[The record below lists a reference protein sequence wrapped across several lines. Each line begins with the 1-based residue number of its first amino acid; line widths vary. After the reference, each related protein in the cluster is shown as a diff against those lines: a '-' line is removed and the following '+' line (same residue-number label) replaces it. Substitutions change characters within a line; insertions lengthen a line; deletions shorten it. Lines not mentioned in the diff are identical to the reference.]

1 MKKSFMTRVLAVSL
15 SAAMA
20 FSMSSASNLVTASA
34 ASTVNLKTTFKTLKV
49 GQTYKLTLKKNTL
62 NWKITKVTTTN
73 KKICTVYGKTASSVM
88 LKGKGVGRA
97 KISVKVKTT
106 KRKYPKNIKIM
117 KCTAN
122 VKAADPGSTTEEF
135 KVTNAS
141 ANSNTE
147 VRVMF
152 NQAIDAAEMT
162 NFTVSDGVT
171 VSKAELS
178 EDKKSVLLTIA
189 GAEYGKSYELTVNG
203 IKVAGKD
210 QAEQKVTFVTPS
222 ATEKYPTTL
231 EAKDKILASDGHSQ
245 TIVTFTIK
253 DENGN
258 PITDKGVEVAF
269 TTSLG
274 KFAEQRVSIQNGVA
288 TVMYT
293 SESLMETQ
301 TSAITA
307 TVVES
312 DDNPELMGLTA
323 TSSITLTP
331 NPDEFNMVPIITSVT
346 APTAD
351 RVIAYFNDKVSASDF
366 KTASGKLDYNKFSA
380 TVVSGFDNGFD
391 ERSGGWSGNNVVG
404 ILDVP
409 GSDNALQLLVSRPLT
424 DNTNI
429 AVTFENKTKTSSLV
443 SATNTVYTKLTDA
456 HQPSV
461 LTAKGD
467 GLRKIV
473 VNFSEAVLP
482 MEYCKGKPADP
493 TDKNDKPIADAIFAA
508 DNIENYLIDGRPL
521 SYWGVEVVK
530 APEGETPDDTS
541 SNIKKESSKNDAT
554 KTGAEKPGEIQVGSY
569 KDGEDNRHV
578 VTIKLS
584 RERFLEPGTH
594 SMTISNVGDW
604 AAKTDRERN
613 IVNTQTFDFE
623 VENNDVI
630 PTFEVEEQSPEQWLL
645 KFNSDIEPVSET
657 LTTPNSRYSD
667 QASVLQLQE
676 LVGSSWVTI
685 SDGDTA
691 GKNPIRVSQVDDTRN
706 YVVEVRRDWTD
717 VYNTSSTK
725 QNYFNKQL
733 RLHIDAG
740 KIVNIANNKQN
751 GTIDI
756 PLDGTIMRTPDV
768 VSPEIG
774 EVTPAE
780 DTSGN
785 VLDSYNVK
793 LSEPVKL
800 SDGTDGAGGANGEGL
815 TPSQTQQANTG
826 KDTINQGVP
835 VPSAQFIRV
844 DNGQTVEGIITSN
857 VFVDAYDTTINVAP
871 DSPLSAGKW
880 RLVISSISDDYGN
893 TASTVAHEID
903 VTQEAVT
910 TNFKIVWAAVSD
922 QETYSV
928 DHIAK
933 QRGRYIFVK
942 FNKPVTMTGNS
953 VNAGVTGN
961 YTVNGATLPT
971 GTQIRANIVG
981 YDDHDGVTD
990 SVTIIL
996 PRGNV
1001 NETVAWGAAGD
1012 YTVDGQNAMLNVS
1025 RAITATTGENLSN
1038 GGLIRIPFQY
1048 GSATPTDAD
1057 AIPNLTG
1064 TANITLVT
1072 DAVWGNAP
1080 SEQYSGS
1087 LQDENALRNYYKD
1100 LKSALESDKYRRV
1113 ILTAPLDLENPD
1125 KDATPLQKAAVAVF
1139 GRSHTLTIK
1148 RAVDFDLRGNTING
1162 NVVVSTTDAVDRIRL
1177 YSAEATRATIS
1188 GYVNNKENVASLTVD
1203 AGSAKE
1209 FLLDNVTVN
1218 AAGKGNALNIND
1230 TWKASFVNNGHIDGK
1245 IRITDSNGCGFRNS
1259 ESGTFD
1265 KDDTN
1270 LIIDSTGDVNL
1281 KGELIGLADI
1291 TVNQAAKLSFG
1302 VDSKEETA
1310 TCDIS
1315 GLRIIVNAP
1324 ATRVIFTPVATVNGA
1339 KFIATADNVRVQ
1351 LPKGLLGQIKF
1362 TTDKGGK
1369 IVAVDKDNKEVT
1381 SSSNDAVKIDDFHV
1395 ESSGIQD
1402 ALEKLDVR
1410 TGIITGGKVDSTVEV
1425 SCSAI
1430 SGGSYN
1436 IKALAETIEKQTFTY
1451 NGNTNTTGIK
1461 AEYTLLSTNM
1471 LQKDSTAIWLKD
1483 NWKDAKDGVS
1493 DKIRVTLTYD
1503 GYTMVKYIKVTRV

>member
-62 NWKITKVTTTN
+62 NWKITKVQTTN

-122 VKAADPGSTTEEF
+122 VKAADGSGTTDEF
-135 KVTNAS
+135 KVTSATAS
-141 ANSNTE
+141 SNTE
-147 VRVMF
+147 VRVTF
-152 NQAIDAAEMT
+152 SQAIDAAEMT
-162 NFTVSDGVT
+162 NFTVSDSVT

-178 EDKKSVLLTIA
+178 DDKKSVLLTIA
-189 GAEYGKSYELTVNG
+189 GAEYGKNYELTVNG
-203 IKVAGKD
+203 IKVAGKE
-210 QAEQKVTFVTPS
+210 QAAQKVTFTTPTAS
-222 ATEKYPTTL
+222 EKYPTTL
-231 EAKDKILASDGHSQ
+231 EAKDPILASDGHSQ
-245 TIVTFTIK
+245 TLVTFTIK
-253 DENGN
+253 DANGN

-293 SESLMETQ
+293 SEALMETQ

-312 DDNPELMGLTA
+312 TDNQELMGLTA

-331 NPDEFNMVPIITSVT
+331 NPDEFNIVPIITSVT

-351 RVIAYFNDKVSASDF
+351 RVIAYFNEKVSASDF
-366 KTASGKLDYNKFSA
+366 KTASGKLDHSKFTA
-380 TVVSGFDNGFD
+380 KVAYGFDNGFD
-391 ERSGGWSGNNVVG
+391 DLGSRGNNGVNVVG

-409 GSDNALQLLVSRPLT
+409 GSDNALQLLVDKPMA

-429 AVTFENKTKTSSLV
+429 AVTFENKTKASSLV
-443 SATNTVYTKLTDA
+443 SASNTVFTKLTDA

-467 GLRKIV
+467 GLRTVV

-482 MEYCKGKPADP
+482 TAYCDNETADKKDSSQ
-493 TDKNDKPIADAIFAA
+493 TLFAA

-521 SYWGVEVVK
+521 SYWGVTTVK
-530 APEGETPDDTS
+530 APDNETPDDTS
-541 SNIKKESSKNDAT
+541 SNLKKESSKNDAT
-554 KTGAEKPGEIQVGSY
+554 KTGSEKPGEIQVGSY
-569 KDGEDNRHV
+569 KEGEDNRHV

-613 IVNTQTFDFE
+613 IVNTQTFDFV

-645 KFNSDIEPVSET
+645 KFNSDIEPISET
-657 LTTPNSRYSD
+657 LTTPNSQFDS
-667 QASVLQLQE
+667 SILKLQE
-676 LVGSSWVTI
+676 LVGSTWVDI
-685 SDGDTA
+685 SDSNSS

-706 YVVEVRRDWTD
+706 YVVEVRRDWTE

-800 SDGTDGAGGANGEGL
+800 SDGTEGAGGANGEGL
-815 TPSQTQQANTG
+815 TPSQIQSANG
-826 KDTINQGVP
+826 ANNNQGVP
-835 VPSAQFIRV
+835 MPSAQFIRV

-857 VFVDAYDTTINVAP
+857 VFVDAYDTTINIAP
-871 DSPLSAGKW
+871 ESALSAGKW

-903 VTQEAVT
+903 VTQESVT

-922 QETYSV
+922 RQTYAE
-928 DHIAK
+928 DHIG
-933 QRGRYIFVK
+933 QGRGRYIFVK

-961 YTVNGATLPT
+961 YTINGATLPT
-971 GTQIRANIVG
+971 GTQIRANIDG
-981 YDDHDGVTD
+981 YDSHDGVTD

-996 PRGNV
+996 PTGNV
-1001 NETVAWGAAGD
+1001 DGNWGAQGD
-1012 YTVDGQNAMLNVS
+1012 YTVDARNAMLNVS
-1025 RAITATTGENLSN
+1025 KAITATTGENLSN

-1048 GSATPTDAD
+1048 GSATRGDKDHIESTQ
-1057 AIPNLTG
+1057 TG
-1064 TANITLVT
+1064 NITTHT
-1072 DAVWGNAP
+1072 DAVWGNDP
-1080 SEQYSGS
+1080 SETRDGYDS
-1087 LQDENALRNYYKD
+1087 LRDYYKG
-1100 LKSALESDKYRRV
+1100 LKSALENDKYRRI
-1113 ILTAPLDLENPD
+1113 ILTESLDLTNTDNNAGDRE
-1125 KDATPLQKAAVAVF
+1125 KDAIAVF
-1139 GRSHTLTIK
+1139 GRSRTLTIK
-1148 RAVDFDLRGNTING
+1148 RAVDIDLNGNSING
-1162 NVVVSTTDAVDRIRL
+1162 NVVVSTTDAVDEIKL
-1177 YSAEATRATIS
+1177 YSSSSRASITGYTGNKADVAT
-1188 GYVNNKENVASLTVD
+1188 LTVD
-1203 AGSAKE
+1203 AGSARE
-1209 FLLDNVTVN
+1209 FVLENVAVN
-1218 AAGKGNALNIND
+1218 PAGNGNALNIND
-1230 TWKASFVNNGHIDGK
+1230 TWKDSFVNNGHINGD
-1245 IRITDSNGCGFRNS
+1245 IRITDKNGCGFENGAT
-1259 ESGTFD
+1259 GTFGD
-1265 KDDTN
+1265 EVELK
-1270 LIIDSTGDVNL
+1270 IDSDGDINL
-1281 KGELIGLADI
+1281 KGDLLNLDGIY
-1291 TVNQAAKLSFG
+1291 VNQNAKVYVAK
-1302 VDSKEETA
+1302 VDKDGNILAE
-1310 TCDIS
+1310 CDIRGVS
-1315 GLRIIVNAP
+1315 MYVRAAG
-1324 ATRVIFTPVATVNGA
+1324 TRVIFAPNA
-1339 KFIATADNVRVQ
+1339 KVSSMTFIAEADNVRVQ
-1351 LPKGLLGQIKF
+1351 LPVALKNAGINF
-1362 TTDKGGK
+1362 RTDKNGK
-1369 IVAVDKDNKEVT
+1369 IVSVDKDNKEIT
-1381 SSSNDAVKIDDFHV
+1381 SDTDSVVKIEGV
-1395 ESSGIQD
+1395 EVTGVQKVLD
-1402 ALEKLDVR
+1402 ELDVQ
-1410 TGIITGGKVDSTVEV
+1410 TGTYTDGVKVPSEVTVSYGALVASGSGYQVYGKD
-1425 SCSAI
+1425 
-1430 SGGSYN
+1430 G
-1436 IKALAETIEKQTFTY
+1436 LIEKIGKIQV
-1451 NGNTNTTGIK
+1451 NGNKIVAN
-1461 AEYTLLSTNM
+1461 YTLLSTNLM
-1471 LQKDSTAIWLKD
+1471 ERDGDFFKAKDKLAD
-1483 NWKDAKDGVS
+1483 NLAKDAT
-1493 DKIRVTLTYD
+1493 DKIRVTLVCD
-1503 GYTMVKYIKVTRV
+1503 GYTVVKYIKVTR

>member
-62 NWKITKVTTTN
+62 NWKITKVQTTN

-122 VKAADPGSTTEEF
+122 VKAADGSGTTDEF
-135 KVTNAS
+135 KVTSATAS
-141 ANSNTE
+141 SNTE
-147 VRVMF
+147 VRVTF
-152 NQAIDAAEMT
+152 SKAIDAAEMT
-162 NFTVSDGVT
+162 NFTVSDSVT

-178 EDKKSVLLTIA
+178 DDKKSVLLTIA
-189 GAEYGKSYELTVNG
+189 GAEYGKNYELTVNG
-203 IKVAGKD
+203 IKVAGKE
-210 QAEQKVTFVTPS
+210 QAAQKVTFTTPTAS
-222 ATEKYPTTL
+222 EKYPTTL
-231 EAKDKILASDGHSQ
+231 EAKDPILASDGHSQ
-245 TIVTFTIK
+245 TLVTFTIK
-253 DENGN
+253 DANGN

-293 SESLMETQ
+293 SEALMETQ

-312 DDNPELMGLTA
+312 TDNQELMGLTA

-331 NPDEFNMVPIITSVT
+331 NPDEFNIVPIITSVT

-351 RVIAYFNDKVSASDF
+351 RVIAYFNEKVSASDF
-366 KTASGKLDYNKFSA
+366 KTASGKLDHSKFTAS
-380 TVVSGFDNGFD
+380 VSSGFDNGWD
-391 ERSGGWSGNNVVG
+391 ELGRTGGQHRVVG

-409 GSDNALQLLVSRPLT
+409 GSDNALQLLVDKPMQ
-424 DNTNI
+424 DNTNVS
-429 AVTFENKTKTSSLV
+429 VTFENKTKASSLV
-443 SATNTVYTKLTDA
+443 SASNTVFTKLTDA

-467 GLRKIV
+467 GLRTVV

-482 MEYCKGKPADP
+482 TAYCDGTKDA
-493 TDKNDKPIADAIFAA
+493 KNQQQRAFAA
-508 DNIENYLIDGRPL
+508 DNIDNYLIDGRPL
-521 SYWGVEVVK
+521 SYWGVTTVK
-530 APEGETPDDTS
+530 EPESETPDDTS
-541 SNIKKESSKNDAT
+541 SNLKKDSSKNDAT
-554 KTGAEKPGEIQVGSY
+554 KTGSEKAGEIQVGSY
-569 KDGEDNRHV
+569 KEGEDNRHV

-613 IVNTQTFDFE
+613 IVNTQTFDFV

-645 KFNSDIEPVSET
+645 KFNSDIEPISET
-657 LTTPNSRYSD
+657 LTTPNSQFDS
-667 QASVLQLQE
+667 SILKLQE
-676 LVGSSWVTI
+676 LVGSTWVDI
-685 SDGDTA
+685 SDSNSS

-706 YVVEVRRDWTD
+706 YVVEVRRDWTE

-800 SDGTDGAGGANGEGL
+800 SDGTEGAGGANGEGL
-815 TPSQTQQANTG
+815 TPSQIQSANG
-826 KDTINQGVP
+826 ANNNQGVP
-835 VPSAQFIRV
+835 MPSAQFIRV

-857 VFVDAYDTTINVAP
+857 VFVDAYDTTINIAP
-871 DSPLSAGKW
+871 ESALSAGKW

-903 VTQEAVT
+903 VTQESVT
-910 TNFKIVWAAVSD
+910 TNFKIVWAAVSKTL
-922 QETYSV
+922 TY
-928 DHIAK
+928 DEANIGK
-933 QRGRYIFVK
+933 DRGRYIFVK

-961 YTVNGATLPT
+961 YTINGATLPT
-971 GTQIRANIVG
+971 GTQIRANIDG
-981 YDDHDGVTD
+981 YDSHDGVTD

-996 PRGNV
+996 PTGNV
-1001 NETVAWGAAGD
+1001 DGSWGAQGA
-1012 YTVDGQNAMLNVS
+1012 YTVDARNAMLNVS
-1025 RAITATTGENLSN
+1025 KAITATTGENLSN

-1048 GSATPTDAD
+1048 GSATKGDKDYIENEGNTGD
-1057 AIPNLTG
+1057 AI
-1064 TANITLVT
+1064 TART
-1072 DAVWGNAP
+1072 DAVWGNHEK
-1080 SEQYSGS
+1080 EQWSG
-1087 LQDENALRNYYKD
+1087 NAADLRDYYKD
-1100 LKSALESDKYRRV
+1100 LKSALENDKYRRV
-1113 ILTAPLDLENPD
+1113 ILTAPLDLTNTDSSASEAQ
-1125 KDATPLQKAAVAVF
+1125 KDAIAVF

-1148 RAVDFDLRGNTING
+1148 RAVDIDLNGNSIQG
-1162 NVVVSTTDAVDRIRL
+1162 NVVVSTTDAVKEIKL
-1177 YSAEATRATIS
+1177 YSSKARSVINGYTGNKADVAT
-1188 GYVNNKENVASLTVD
+1188 LTVD
-1203 AGSAKE
+1203 AGSARDFVLE
-1209 FLLDNVTVN
+1209 NVTVN
-1218 AAGKGNALNIND
+1218 AAGNGNALNIND
-1230 TWKASFVNNGHIDGK
+1230 TWKDSFVNNGHINGD
-1245 IRITDSNGCGFRNS
+1245 IRITDKNGCGFENGAT
-1259 ESGTFD
+1259 GTF
-1265 KDDTN
+1265 KDAE
-1270 LIIDSTGDVNL
+1270 LKIDSDGDLNL
-1281 KGELIGLADI
+1281 KGNLSSLDAIY
-1291 TVNQAAKLSFG
+1291 VNQNAKVYVAK
-1302 VDSKEETA
+1302 VDKDGNILAE
-1310 TCDIS
+1310 CDIRNVS
-1315 GLRIIVNAP
+1315 MYVRAAG
-1324 ATRVIFTPVATVNGA
+1324 TRVIFAPNAEVSGMI
-1339 KFIATADNVRVQ
+1339 FIAEADNVRVQ
-1351 LPKGLLGQIKF
+1351 LPVALKDAGIKF
-1362 TTDKGGK
+1362 RTDKNGK
-1369 IVAVDKDNKEVT
+1369 IVSVDKDNKEIT
-1381 SSSNDAVKIDDFHV
+1381 SSTDSVVKIEGV
-1395 ESSGIQD
+1395 EVTGVQKVLD
-1402 ALEKLDVR
+1402 ELDVQ
-1410 TGIITGGKVDSTVEV
+1410 TGTYTDGVKVPSEVTVSYGALVASGSGYQVYGKD
-1425 SCSAI
+1425 
-1430 SGGSYN
+1430 G
-1436 IKALAETIEKQTFTY
+1436 LIEKIGKIQV
-1451 NGNTNTTGIK
+1451 NGNKIVAN
-1461 AEYTLLSTNM
+1461 YTLLSTNLM
-1471 LQKDSTAIWLKD
+1471 ERDGDFFKAKDKLAD
-1483 NWKDAKDGVS
+1483 NLAKDAT
-1493 DKIRVTLTYD
+1493 DKIRVTLVCD
-1503 GYTMVKYIKVTRV
+1503 GYTVVKYIKVTR

>member
-62 NWKITKVTTTN
+62 NWKITKVQTTN

-122 VKAADPGSTTEEF
+122 VKAADGSGTTDEF
-135 KVTNAS
+135 KVTSATAS
-141 ANSNTE
+141 SNTE

-152 NQAIDAAEMT
+152 SKAIDAAEMT
-162 NFTVSDGVT
+162 NFTVSDSVT

-189 GAEYGKSYELTVNG
+189 GAEYGKNYELTVNG
-203 IKVAGKD
+203 IKVAGKE
-210 QAEQKVTFVTPS
+210 QVAQKVTFTTPS
-222 ATEKYPTTL
+222 ASEKYPTTL
-231 EAKDKILASDGHSQ
+231 EAKDPVLASDGHSQ
-245 TIVTFTIK
+245 TLVTFTIK
-253 DENGN
+253 DANGN

-269 TTSLG
+269 ATSLG

-293 SESLMETQ
+293 SEALMETQ

-312 DDNPELMGLTA
+312 TDNQELMGLSA

-331 NPDEFNMVPIITSVT
+331 NPDEFNIVPIITSIT

-351 RVIAYFNDKVSASDF
+351 RVIAYFNEKVSASDF
-366 KTASGKLDYNKFSA
+366 KTASGKLDHSKFTA
-380 TVVSGFDNGFD
+380 NVAWGFDNGFD
-391 ERSGGWSGNNVVG
+391 ELGNRLVGRSNVVG

-409 GSDNALQLLVSRPLT
+409 GSDNALQLLVDRPMT

-429 AVTFENKTKTSSLV
+429 SVTFENKTKASSLV
-443 SATNTVYTKLTDA
+443 SASNTVYTKLTDA

-467 GLRKIV
+467 GLRTVV

-482 MEYCKGKPADP
+482 TAYCDNVE
-493 TDKNDKPIADAIFAA
+493 TDKKNANQTLFAA
-508 DNIENYLIDGRPL
+508 DNIENYLIDGKPL
-521 SYWGVEVVK
+521 SYWGVTEVK
-530 APEGETPDDTS
+530 TPDSETPDDTS
-541 SNIKKESSKNDAT
+541 SNLKKESSKNDAT
-554 KTGAEKPGEIQVGSY
+554 KTGSEKPGEIQVGSY

-613 IVNTQTFDFE
+613 IVNTQTFDFV

-657 LTTPNSRYSD
+657 LTTPNSQYSD
-667 QASVLQLQE
+667 QASILKLQE
-676 LVGSSWVTI
+676 LVGSTWVDI
-685 SDGDTA
+685 SDSDAA

-706 YVVEVRRDWTD
+706 YVVEVRKDWTE

-800 SDGTDGAGGANGEGL
+800 SDGTGGAGGANGEGL
-815 TPSQTQQANTG
+815 TPSQIQSANG
-826 KDTINQGVP
+826 SNSNNQGVP
-835 VPSAQFIRV
+835 MPSAQFIRV

-857 VFVDAYDTTINVAP
+857 VFVDAYDTTINIAP
-871 DSPLSAGKW
+871 ESALSAGKW

-903 VTQEAVT
+903 VTQESVT
-910 TNFKIVWAAVSD
+910 TDFKIVWAAVSD
-922 QETYSV
+922 QQTYAE
-928 DHIAK
+928 DHIGVE
-933 QRGRYIFVK
+933 RGRYIFVK
-942 FNKPVTMTGNS
+942 FSKPVTMTGNS

-981 YDDHDGVTD
+981 YDDHDAVTD
-990 SVTIIL
+990 SVTIML
-996 PRGNV
+996 PTGNV
-1001 NETVAWGAAGD
+1001 NAGWGATGD
-1012 YTVDGQNAMLNVS
+1012 YTVSGKNAMLNVS

-1048 GSATPTDAD
+1048 GSATEDTGYNDYND
-1057 AIPNLTG
+1057 SLT
-1064 TANITLVT
+1064 ALT
-1072 DAVWGNAP
+1072 DAVWGNYR
-1080 SEQYSGS
+1080 SETRAGY
-1087 LQDENALRNYYKD
+1087 DNLRDYYKA
-1100 LKSALESDKYRRV
+1100 LKSALENDKYRRV
-1113 ILTAPLDLENPD
+1113 VLTAPLDLSNPD
-1125 KDATPLQKAAVAVF
+1125 DNPNEDQKDAVAVF

-1148 RAVDFDLRGNTING
+1148 RAVDFDLNGNNITG
-1162 NVVVSTTDAVDRIRL
+1162 NVVISTTDAVNRIKL
-1177 YSAEATRATIS
+1177 HSSKERAHIY
-1188 GYVNNKENVASLTVD
+1188 GYANNKDNVATLTVN

-1209 FLLDNVTVN
+1209 FLLDNVEVHETD
-1218 AAGKGNALNIND
+1218 KGNALNIND
-1230 TWKASFVNNGHIDGK
+1230 TWKASFVNNGVIDGK
-1245 IRITDSNGCGFRNS
+1245 IRITDTNGCGFKN
-1259 ESGTFD
+1259 ENTTDGF
-1265 KDDTN
+1265 TN
-1270 LIIDSTGDVNL
+1270 RTRFIIDSTGDVNL
-1281 KGELIGLADI
+1281 KGDLSALRNLTDEFGI

-1302 VDSKEETA
+1302 VDSKDET
-1310 TCDIS
+1310 TPCDIS
-1315 GLRIIVNAP
+1315 GVKIVVRGPGA
-1324 ATRVIFTPVATVNGA
+1324 RVIFTPVATTTA
-1339 KFIATADNVRVQ
+1339 DTALTAEADNVRVQ
-1351 LPKGLLGQIKF
+1351 LSQANSGSGKIQFF
-1362 TTDKGGK
+1362 TDRGGK

-1381 SSSNDAVKIDDFHV
+1381 SDSKDAVKISSDDIKV
-1395 ESSGIQD
+1395 TGIQK
-1402 ALEKLDVR
+1402 ALENLDVQ
-1410 TGIITGGKVDSTVEV
+1410 TGVITDGKVDSTVTI
-1425 SCSAI
+1425 SCGAI

-1436 IKALAETIEKQTFTY
+1436 IEELAKNIKKAEFEYK
-1451 NGNTNTTGIK
+1451 GKPDTTGIV
-1461 AEYTLLSTNM
+1461 ANYSLLSTN
-1471 LQKDSTAIWLKD
+1471 LLKKDSTHIWPKD
-1483 NWKDAKDGVS
+1483 NWTDQKDDVS
-1493 DKIRVTLTYD
+1493 DTIRVTLAYD

>member
-62 NWKITKVTTTN
+62 NWKITKVQTTN

-122 VKAADPGSTTEEF
+122 VKAADGSGTTDEF
-135 KVTNAS
+135 KVTSATAS
-141 ANSNTE
+141 SNTE
-147 VRVMF
+147 VRVTF
-152 NQAIDAAEMT
+152 SKAIDAAEMT
-162 NFTVSDGVT
+162 NFTVSDSVT

-178 EDKKSVLLTIA
+178 DDKKSVLLTIA
-189 GAEYGKSYELTVNG
+189 GAEYGKNYELTVNG
-203 IKVAGKD
+203 IKVAGKE
-210 QAEQKVTFVTPS
+210 QAAQKVTFTTPTAS
-222 ATEKYPTTL
+222 EKYPTTL
-231 EAKDKILASDGHSQ
+231 EAKDPILASDGHSQ
-245 TIVTFTIK
+245 TLVTFTIK
-253 DENGN
+253 DANGN

-293 SESLMETQ
+293 SEALMETQ

-312 DDNPELMGLTA
+312 TDNQELMGLTA

-331 NPDEFNMVPIITSVT
+331 NPDEFNIVPIITSVT

-351 RVIAYFNDKVSASDF
+351 RVIAYFNEKVSASDF
-366 KTASGKLDYNKFSA
+366 KTASGKLDHSKFTAS
-380 TVVSGFDNGFD
+380 VSSGFDNGWD
-391 ERSGGWSGNNVVG
+391 ELGRTGGQHRVVG

-409 GSDNALQLLVSRPLT
+409 GSDNALQLLVDKPMQ
-424 DNTNI
+424 DNTNVS
-429 AVTFENKTKTSSLV
+429 VTFENKTKASSLV
-443 SATNTVYTKLTDA
+443 SASNTVFTKLTDA

-467 GLRKIV
+467 GLRTVV

-482 MEYCKGKPADP
+482 TAYCDGTKDA
-493 TDKNDKPIADAIFAA
+493 KNQQQRAFAA
-508 DNIENYLIDGRPL
+508 DNIDNYLIDGRPL
-521 SYWGVEVVK
+521 SYWGVTTVK
-530 APEGETPDDTS
+530 EPESETPDDTS
-541 SNIKKESSKNDAT
+541 SNLKKDSSKNDAT
-554 KTGAEKPGEIQVGSY
+554 KTGSEKAGEIQVGSY
-569 KDGEDNRHV
+569 KEGEDNRHV

-613 IVNTQTFDFE
+613 IVNTQTFDFV

-645 KFNSDIEPVSET
+645 KFNSDIEPISET
-657 LTTPNSRYSD
+657 LTTPNSQFDS
-667 QASVLQLQE
+667 SILKLQE
-676 LVGSSWVTI
+676 LVGSTWVDI
-685 SDGDTA
+685 SDSNSS

-706 YVVEVRRDWTD
+706 YVVEVRRDWTE

-800 SDGTDGAGGANGEGL
+800 SDGTEGAGGANGEGL
-815 TPSQTQQANTG
+815 TPSQIQSANG
-826 KDTINQGVP
+826 ANNNQGVP
-835 VPSAQFIRV
+835 MPSAQFIRV

-857 VFVDAYDTTINVAP
+857 VFVDAYDTTINIAP
-871 DSPLSAGKW
+871 ESALSAGKW

-903 VTQEAVT
+903 VTQESVT
-910 TNFKIVWAAVSD
+910 TNFKIVWAAVSKTL
-922 QETYSV
+922 TY
-928 DHIAK
+928 DEANIGK
-933 QRGRYIFVK
+933 DRGRYIFVK

-961 YTVNGATLPT
+961 YTINGATLPT
-971 GTQIRANIVG
+971 GTQIRANIDG
-981 YDDHDGVTD
+981 YDSHDGVTD

-996 PRGNV
+996 PTGNV
-1001 NETVAWGAAGD
+1001 DGSWGAQGA
-1012 YTVDGQNAMLNVS
+1012 YTVDARNAMLNVS
-1025 RAITATTGENLSN
+1025 KAITATTGENLSN

-1048 GSATPTDAD
+1048 GSATKGDKDYIENEGNTGD
-1057 AIPNLTG
+1057 AI
-1064 TANITLVT
+1064 TART
-1072 DAVWGNAP
+1072 DAVWGNHEK
-1080 SEQYSGS
+1080 EQWSG
-1087 LQDENALRNYYKD
+1087 NAADLRDYYKD
-1100 LKSALESDKYRRV
+1100 LKSALENDKYRRV
-1113 ILTAPLDLENPD
+1113 ILTAPLDLTNTDSSASEAQ
-1125 KDATPLQKAAVAVF
+1125 KDAIAVF

-1148 RAVDFDLRGNTING
+1148 RAVDIDLNGNSIQG
-1162 NVVVSTTDAVDRIRL
+1162 NVVVSTTDAVKEIKL
-1177 YSAEATRATIS
+1177 YSSKARSVINGYTGNKADVAT
-1188 GYVNNKENVASLTVD
+1188 LTVD
-1203 AGSAKE
+1203 AGSARDFVLE
-1209 FLLDNVTVN
+1209 NVTVN
-1218 AAGKGNALNIND
+1218 AAGNGNALNIND
-1230 TWKASFVNNGHIDGK
+1230 TWKDSFVNNGHINGD
-1245 IRITDSNGCGFRNS
+1245 IRITDKNGCGFENGAT
-1259 ESGTFD
+1259 GTF
-1265 KDDTN
+1265 KDAE
-1270 LIIDSTGDVNL
+1270 LKIDSDGDLNL
-1281 KGELIGLADI
+1281 KGNLSSLGAIY
-1291 TVNQAAKLSFG
+1291 VNQNAKVYVAK
-1302 VDSKEETA
+1302 VDKDGNILAE
-1310 TCDIS
+1310 CDIRS
-1315 GLRIIVNAP
+1315 VSMYVRAAG
-1324 ATRVIFTPVATVNGA
+1324 TRVIFAPNAEVFGMR
-1339 KFIATADNVRVQ
+1339 FIAEADNVRVQ
-1351 LPKGLLGQIKF
+1351 LPVALKDAGIEF
-1362 TTDKGGK
+1362 RTDKNGK
-1369 IVAVDKDNKEVT
+1369 IVSVDKDNKEIT
-1381 SSSNDAVKIDDFHV
+1381 SSTDSVVKIEGV
-1395 ESSGIQD
+1395 EVTGVQKVLD
-1402 ALEKLDVR
+1402 ELDVQ
-1410 TGIITGGKVDSTVEV
+1410 TGTYTDGVKVPSEVTVSYGALVASGSGYQVYGKD
-1425 SCSAI
+1425 
-1430 SGGSYN
+1430 G
-1436 IKALAETIEKQTFTY
+1436 LIEKIGKIQV
-1451 NGNTNTTGIK
+1451 NENKIVAN
-1461 AEYTLLSTNM
+1461 YTLLSTNLM
-1471 LQKDSTAIWLKD
+1471 ERDGDFFKAKDKLAD
-1483 NWKDAKDGVS
+1483 NLAKDAT
-1493 DKIRVTLTYD
+1493 DKIRVTLVCD
-1503 GYTMVKYIKVTRV
+1503 GYTVVKYIKVTR

>member
-122 VKAADPGSTTEEF
+122 VKPADGSSTTDAF
-135 KVTNAS
+135 KVTSAT

-147 VRVMF
+147 VSVLF

-178 EDKKSVLLTIA
+178 ADKKSVLLTIA

-210 QAEQKVTFVTPS
+210 QAEQKVTFTTPS

-245 TIVTFTIK
+245 TLVTFTIK
-253 DENGN
+253 DANGN

-293 SESLMETQ
+293 SEALMETQ

-312 DDNPELMGLTA
+312 TDNQELMGLTA

-331 NPDEFNMVPIITSVT
+331 NPDEFNLVPIITSAT

-366 KTASGKLDYNKFSA
+366 KTASGKLDHNKFTA
-380 TVVSGFDNGFD
+380 AVYSGWDNGWD
-391 ERSGGWSGNNVVG
+391 ETANNWTGNNVVG

-409 GSDNALQLLVSRPLT
+409 GNDNALQLLVSRPLR

-429 AVTFENKTKTSSLV
+429 SVTFENKTKTSSLA
-443 SATNTVYTKLTDA
+443 SASNTVYTKLTDA

-461 LTAKGD
+461 LGAKGD
-467 GLRKIV
+467 GLRTVTI
-473 VNFSEAVLP
+473 NFSEAVLP
-482 MEYCKGKPADP
+482 TDYCDS
-493 TDKNDKPIADAIFAA
+493 IDAAGNKDQNQTLFAA

-521 SYWGVEVVK
+521 SYWGVSVVK
-530 APEGETPDDTS
+530 APESETPDDTS

-645 KFNSDIEPVSET
+645 KFNSDIEPVSDT
-657 LTTPNSRYSD
+657 LTTPNSQYAD

-685 SDGDTA
+685 SDSDAA

-706 YVVEVRRDWTD
+706 YVVEVRKDWTQ

-800 SDGTDGAGGANGEGL
+800 SDGTNGAGGANGEGL
-815 TPSQTQQANTG
+815 TPSQIQSANSANTN
-826 KDTINQGVP
+826 NQGVP
-835 VPSAQFIRV
+835 MPSAQFIRV
-844 DNGQTVEGIITSN
+844 DNGQTVEGVITSN

-871 DSPLSAGKW
+871 ESALSAGKW

-903 VTQEAVT
+903 VTQESVT

-922 QETYSV
+922 QQAYAE
-928 DHIAK
+928 DHIGVE
-933 QRGRYIFVK
+933 RGRYIFVK
-942 FNKPVTMTGNS
+942 FSKPVTMTGNS

-996 PRGNV
+996 PTGNV
-1001 NETVAWGAAGD
+1001 NAGWGATGD
-1012 YTVDGQNAMLNVS
+1012 YTVDGRNAMLNVS

-1048 GSATPTDAD
+1048 GSATQDAGYNDRIPSLD
-1057 AIPNLTG
+1057 AR
-1064 TANITLVT
+1064 T
-1072 DAVWGNAP
+1072 DAVWGNDD
-1080 SEQYSGS
+1080 SEKRANY
-1087 LQDENALRNYYKD
+1087 NNLRDYYKD
-1100 LKSALESDKYRRV
+1100 LKSALENDKYRRV
-1113 ILTAPLDLENPD
+1113 ILTAPLDLTNTD
-1125 KDATPLQKAAVAVF
+1125 NNQSDAQKDAVAVF

-1148 RAVDFDLRGNTING
+1148 RAVDFDLNGNTING
-1162 NVVVSTTDAVDRIRL
+1162 NVVVSTTDAVNRIKL
-1177 YSAEATRATIS
+1177 HSSQGRATIN
-1188 GYVNNKENVASLTVD
+1188 GYPNNKENVATLTVN

-1209 FLLDNVTVN
+1209 FLLDNVIVN
-1218 AAGKGNALNIND
+1218 AAGEGNALNIND
-1230 TWKASFVNNGHIDGK
+1230 TWKASFVNNGQIAGK
-1245 IRITDSNGCGFRNS
+1245 IRITDTNGCGFKN
-1259 ESGTFD
+1259 ENETDGFAANT
-1265 KDDTN
+1265 T
-1270 LIIDSTGDVNL
+1270 LVIDSTGDINL
-1281 KGELIGLADI
+1281 KGNLTALAGI
-1291 TVNQAAKLSFG
+1291 EVNQAAKLSFG
-1302 VDSKEETA
+1302 VDSKEENSP
-1310 TCDIS
+1310 CDIS
-1315 GLRIIVNAP
+1315 NLKIVVKAP
-1324 ATRVIFTPVATVNGA
+1324 ATRVIFTPVATVA
-1339 KFIATADNVRVQ
+1339 EAQFTAEADNVRVQ
-1351 LPKGLLGQIKF
+1351 LPQTLAGQMTF
-1362 TTDKGGK
+1362 STDRGGK

-1381 SSSNDAVKIDDFHV
+1381 SDSKDAVRV
-1395 ESSGIQD
+1395 ESFTDGGIKVSGIQK
-1402 ALEKLDVR
+1402 ALENLCVQ
-1410 TGIITGGKVDSTVEV
+1410 TGVIGTDKVDSTVTV
-1425 SCSAI
+1425 SCGAI
-1430 SGGSYN
+1430 SGGSYKVYGDAGL
-1436 IKALAETIEKQTFTY
+1436 IKTIEKANFE
-1451 NGNTNTTGIK
+1451 GK
-1461 AEYTLLSTNM
+1461 AENKSIVATYTLLSNNLM
-1471 LQKDSTAIWLKD
+1471 ERSGDDFKLKEKWQDQKDD
-1483 NWKDAKDGVS
+1483 VS
-1493 DKIRVTLTYD
+1493 DTIRVTLAYD